1 LLCRALL
8 GVVYILD
15 KKMCLKNIA
24 DSFGI
29 VVDSLNPSHEV
40 TSIALHEHNVLA
52 PIVALAI
59 ASKALFK
66 C

>member
-1 LLCRALL
+1 ML

-40 TSIALHEHNVLA
+40 TAMRSMNIMSSAQ
-52 PIVALAI
+52 
-59 ASKALFK
+59 
-66 C
+66 